1 LAPGSDGGFAAGCST
16 GLVVAALK
24 AFSALDHGSLVG
36 RRAMIVNLPCRRDVS
51 VEKRTGI
58 NSP

>member
-1 LAPGSDGGFAAGCST
+1 
-16 GLVVAALK
+16 LK
-24 AFSALDHGSLVG
+24 AFSALDQGSLVG